1 MFVKKFSHI
10 APPVS
15 IEELK
20 TVETANG
27 RFYLAPG
34 KKNYP
39 SVTTVCGWEKN
50 QHFAKWRA
58 KNPEEATRTQVRGNA
73 LHEACENY
81 LSNKPIGE
89 LQPNEAMLF
98 HNMKRGVDRIDNV
111 RALEAPLW
119 SHNLR
124 LAGRVDCVAE
134 FDGKLSIID
143 FKGSTRKKNPTKITN
158 YFCQATAYSIMWHEM
173 MGESID
179 QIVVLISSED
189 GANQIFVKHP
199 LEFVPELKRVIDVY
213 YKANP
218 KHLHTASEPSQTLFG

>member
-58 KNPEEATRTQVRGNA
+58 QNPEEATRTQVRGNA

-111 RALEAPLW
+111 RALEAPR
-119 SHNLR
+119 S
-124 LAGRVDCVAE
+124 
-134 FDGKLSIID
+134 
-143 FKGSTRKKNPTKITN
+143 
-158 YFCQATAYSIMWHEM
+158 
-173 MGESID
+173 
-179 QIVVLISSED
+179 
-189 GANQIFVKHP
+189 
-199 LEFVPELKRVIDVY
+199 
-213 YKANP
+213 
-218 KHLHTASEPSQTLFG
+218 

>member
-34 KKNYP
+34 KRNYP

-89 LQPNEAMLF
+89 LQL
-98 HNMKRGVDRIDNV
+98 
-111 RALEAPLW
+111 LLS
-119 SHNLR
+119 SH
-124 LAGRVDCVAE
+124 CVLNHVA
-134 FDGKLSIID
+134 
-143 FKGSTRKKNPTKITN
+143 
-158 YFCQATAYSIMWHEM
+158 
-173 MGESID
+173 
-179 QIVVLISSED
+179 
-189 GANQIFVKHP
+189 
-199 LEFVPELKRVIDVY
+199 
-213 YKANP
+213 
-218 KHLHTASEPSQTLFG
+218 